1 MYFFCFWI
9 LLFSA
14 PKTWSSTFCR
24 HKYYQ
29 IMARTKQTARK
40 STGTLF
46 FRRACRSKATRRRG
60 GHSLYS
66 LFSLSL
72 SNRKGVCFMRVLNVL
87 FGFKN
92 DVMWLH
98 VLKHWKSV
106 SKQRAVAKARNAR
119 TTNESSIFGF
129 LFSILRTRS
138 SSRPFNGVILF
149 DKKRKHTKAL
159 PTVV

>member
-1 MYFFCFWI
+1 MIDCFFFDDDDVNDDDGNI
-9 LLFSA
+9 IYTTHDKFN
-14 PKTWSSTFCR
+14 
-24 HKYYQ
+24 YV
-29 IMARTKQTARK
+29 
-40 STGTLF
+40 F
-46 FRRACRSKATRRRG
+46 FFLKIFDT
-60 GHSLYS
+60 
-66 LFSLSL
+66 
-72 SNRKGVCFMRVLNVL
+72 LNVL
-87 FGFKN
+87 FLFLN
-92 DVMWLH
+92 SPCDVILH

-138 SSRPFNGVILF
+138 SSRPSNGVILF